1 MAYEKGAR
9 PMRKARRKVCAFC
22 VDKVDTIDYKDA
34 AKLRRYTSD
43 RAKILPRRVTGTC
56 AYHQRELTTAIKRAR
71 QIALLPYTN
80 D

>member
-34 AKLRRYTSD
+34 AKPLHLRPCKNPSPPCNRHLRIPPE
-43 RAKILPRRVTGTC
+43 RA
-56 AYHQRELTTAIKRAR
+56 YNS
-71 QIALLPYTN
+71 Y
-80 D
+80 